1 MNKQLLKPLGVAL
14 AAIGMLVV
22 MAYAG
27 LLVVPVGLALA
38 ATLKV

>member
-27 LLVVPVGLALA
+27 LLVVPITLALA
-38 ATLKV
+38 AILKV